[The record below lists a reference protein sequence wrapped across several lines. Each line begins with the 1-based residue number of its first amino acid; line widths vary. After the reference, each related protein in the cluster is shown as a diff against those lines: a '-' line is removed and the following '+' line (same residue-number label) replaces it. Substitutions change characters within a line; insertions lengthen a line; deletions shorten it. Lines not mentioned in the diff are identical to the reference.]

1 MTDHSGHNPVCDH
14 RYPTRTCGR
23 SNPAVRSSWD
33 NVTSPRWG
41 GRISREG
48 IRRLTASRR
57 SGARVDGMA
66 NSGELL
72 INVVRSNKPKTL
84 TGLNQ
89 TVRGQV
95 QGDLPSPVVAV
106 GATGEE
112 AEPTPSLIHR
122 WNVVSPSSSL
132 RGRPCARGLP
142 MGRRVEDEGRSER
155 RPVVGRIGVE
165 PPGEITPLESGLTS
179 LGCLRTRPSEQLTW
193 EAEQMTAAY
202 CWCGLRRVPLVS
214 PRPVS
219 CRWSACVR
227 PTGFREG
234 PWERLERHKP
244 KGLRVVLRGLGSSNA
259 PRLPGRGSSDASSL
273 PARQGQESRC
283 RCHHAN

>member
-1 MTDHSGHNPVCDH
+1 
-14 RYPTRTCGR
+14 
-23 SNPAVRSSWD
+23 
-33 NVTSPRWG
+33 
-41 GRISREG
+41 
-48 IRRLTASRR
+48 
-57 SGARVDGMA
+57 MA

-72 INVVRSNKPKTL
+72 INVVRTSKPKTL
-84 TGLNQ
+84 RGLNQ
-89 TVRGQV
+89 NGTW
-95 QGDLPSPVVAV
+95 PSAGAFPFPCRRCR
-106 GATGEE
+106 ATGEQ
-112 AEPTPSLIHR
+112 AEPHPSLMHP

-132 RGRPCARGLP
+132 RGRPSARGLP
-142 MGRRVEDEGRSER
+142 MGRRVEDEGGSER
-155 RPVVGRIGVE
+155 RPVIGRIGVE
-165 PPGEITPLESGLTS
+165 PPGEITPRESGLTS

-193 EAEQMTAAY
+193 EAEQKTAAY

-259 PRLPGRGSSDASSL
+259 PRLPGGGGGNATSL
-273 PARQGQESRC
+273 PGGGGGNAASLPGRSWPTLRRSQDLL
-283 RCHHAN
+283 